1 LPLSGIRTQS
11 LQETAS
17 RQTERLPLRHR
28 LSNLPG
34 SSPGDR
40 CGPSKPASKILER
53 QDLSVSFPANPG
65 LYLHLPFCSAIC
77 PYCDFAVLTGG
88 PERRRRFADHLVS
101 EISLWSPERSAF
113 EAIDTVYFGGGTPS
127 ALAAKDLGRIL
138 AASRESLSIHS
149 DTEVFFEANPED
161 VTAESVRT
169 WRDLGVRFLSLGIQ
183 SFDADAL
190 RFLGRR
196 HTPEQARRSVEI
208 ARTAGFETISID
220 LIYGLPDQPF
230 EIWRRTLEEA
240 VDLEP
245 DHLSCYQLTIHEGT
259 LFGVRLARGT
269 INELPEE
276 AQAKLFLF
284 THEFLRDHGY
294 PGYEVSNFAR
304 SPEHRSRH
312 NQKYWRHVPYLG
324 LGPSA
329 HSFSGTRRWWNERT
343 LKPYEARIDAGE
355 KPIAG
360 TEELTRQD
368 LALEAVMLG
377 LRTAAGIDLNDFQR
391 RYGTDLLKRNE
402 PLVERLAGEGLLK
415 LEGSALVPTLAGLAV
430 TDSLARAFDLGEG

>member
-1 LPLSGIRTQS
+1 MQS
-11 LQETAS
+11 PEA
-17 RQTERLPLRHR
+17 R
-28 LSNLPG
+28 
-34 SSPGDR
+34 
-40 CGPSKPASKILER
+40 
-53 QDLSVSFPANPG
+53 PG
-65 LYLHLPFCSAIC
+65 LYLHIPFCSAIC

-88 PERRRRFADHLVS
+88 AERRQRFVDHLLC
-101 EISLWSPERSAF
+101 EISIWSAERAPLES
-113 EAIDTVYFGGGTPS
+113 IDTIYFGGGTPS
-127 ALAAKDLGRIL
+127 ALAAEDLARIL
-138 AASRESLSIHS
+138 AAARANLSIRN
-149 DTEVFFEANPED
+149 DAEIFLEANPED
-161 VTAESVRT
+161 VTVESVRA

-190 RFLGRR
+190 KFLGRR
-196 HTPEQARRSVEI
+196 HTPDQARRSVEI
-208 ARTAGFETISID
+208 AHEASFETISID

-230 EIWRRTLEEA
+230 EIWQRTLETA
-240 VDLEP
+240 VSLAT

-259 LFGVRLARGT
+259 PFGSRLARGRMA
-269 INELPEE
+269 ELPEE

-304 SPEHRSRH
+304 SPGHRSLH

-329 HSFSGTRRWWNERT
+329 HSFSGNRRWWNERD

-355 KPIAG
+355 KPIVG

-368 LALEAVMLG
+368 LALEALMLG
-377 LRTAAGIDLNDFQR
+377 LRTLDGIDLDAFR
-391 RYGTDLLKRNE
+391 ERYGVDLRKSNE
-402 PLVERLAGEGLLK
+402 PLIERLARDGLLK

-430 TDSLARAFDLGEG
+430 TDSLARAFEAGEKPSERGATSASP